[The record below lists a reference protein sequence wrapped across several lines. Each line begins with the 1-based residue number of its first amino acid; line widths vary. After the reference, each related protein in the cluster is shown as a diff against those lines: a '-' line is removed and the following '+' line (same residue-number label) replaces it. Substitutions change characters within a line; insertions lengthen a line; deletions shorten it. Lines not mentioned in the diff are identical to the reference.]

1 MMRFL
6 SQELNVVVTAGA
18 SGIGRTIAMAYKNE
32 GCRVFVCD
40 NSDELISS
48 FKSENPDIF
57 IQKADVS
64 VYAEIESFFKSV
76 AQQVDRIDV
85 LINSAGIAG
94 PTSKLE
100 DVDPDDW
107 DRTIS
112 VNLNGMFYSLRTA
125 IPLLRVSD
133 RPSII
138 NIASS
143 ASFFGFPLRS
153 PYTAAKWAIIGL
165 TKTLAMELG
174 GEAIRV
180 NAICPGSV
188 TGERIDQVIQ
198 ADALEQGR
206 SVEEIKELYLKQVS
220 MKTFVDPEDVAHL
233 ALFLSSDY
241 GRFISGQA
249 IGLDGHTEGLSNDL

>member
-1 MMRFL
+1 
-6 SQELNVVVTAGA
+6 
-18 SGIGRTIAMAYKNE
+18 MAYKNE
-32 GCRVFVCD
+32 GCRVFVCY

-100 DVDPDDW
+100 DVEPDDW

-112 VNLNGMFYSLRTA
+112 VNLNGMFYSMRTA
-125 IPLLRVSD
+125 IPLLRMSD

-165 TKTLAMELG
+165 PKTLAMELG

>member
-1 MMRFL
+1 ML
-6 SQELNVVVTAGA
+6 
-18 SGIGRTIAMAYKNE
+18 
-32 GCRVFVCD
+32 VCD

-100 DVDPDDW
+100 DVEPDDW

-125 IPLLRVSD
+125 IPLLRMSG